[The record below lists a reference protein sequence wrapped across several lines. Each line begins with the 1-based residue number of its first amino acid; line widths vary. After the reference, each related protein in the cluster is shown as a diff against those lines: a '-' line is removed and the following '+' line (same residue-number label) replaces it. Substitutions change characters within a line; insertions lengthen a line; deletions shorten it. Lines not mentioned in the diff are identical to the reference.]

1 MNTSAPSNNRTG
13 RAGYVRLRAALLCVG
28 LTATTGCGPGF
39 GALLY
44 HLGGA
49 TEQKVS
55 AEFKLPPGPVL
66 ILVDDEMDL
75 VSPPSARETLVDEL
89 ATRLREHKVAE
100 RVTTNE
106 EIALIRRSVPDF
118 DELSVREVGRRAN
131 ADTVIWMNV
140 EDFYV
145 EKDLE
150 MMVAPA
156 RFGVKLKVFNAREE
170 DRLKIR
176 LWPPE
181 RDGRRID
188 ITVSPHEARRC
199 KSRSEVDH
207 LLATTM
213 ADKVAGLFYDHKV
226 ERE

>member
-1 MNTSAPSNNRTG
+1 MRDPSNNRVG
-13 RAGYVRLRAALLCVG
+13 QARQALSRVLVLGVG
-28 LTATTGCGPGF
+28 LATVTGCGPEF
-39 GALLY
+39 GAVIY
-44 HLGGA
+44 HLGVGA
-49 TEQKVS
+49 EQKVR
-55 AEFKLPPGPVL
+55 AEFKLPAGPVL

-75 VSPPSARETLVDEL
+75 VSPPSTRETLVDEL
-89 ATRLREHKVAE
+89 ATRLKEHKVVE

-106 EIALIRRSVPDF
+106 ELALIRRSAADF

-145 EKDLE
+145 DRDLE

-188 ITVSPHEARRC
+188 ITISPHEARRC
-199 KSRSEVDH
+199 KSRSELDR
-207 LLATTM
+207 LLASTM
-213 ADKVAGLFYDHKV
+213 ADEVAKLFYDHKV
-226 ERE
+226 ETR

>member
-1 MNTSAPSNNRTG
+1 RG
-13 RAGYVRLRAALLCVG
+13 GYIGLRAALLCVG
-28 LTATTGCGPGF
+28 LTAVTGCGPEF
-39 GALLY
+39 GAVMY
-44 HLGGA
+44 HLGVGA
-49 TEQKVS
+49 EQKS
-55 AEFKLPPGPVL
+55 RAEFKIPPGPVL

-75 VSPPSARETLVDEL
+75 VAPPLAREALVDEL
-89 ATRLREHKVAE
+89 ATRLKEHKVAE

-106 EIALIRRSVPDF
+106 EIALIRRSAADF
-118 DELSVREVGRRAN
+118 DELSVRAVGRRAN

-150 MMVAPA
+150 MMVTPA
-156 RFGVKLKVFNAREE
+156 RFGVKLKVFNANEE
-170 DRLKIR
+170 DRGKIR

-181 RDGRRID
+181 REGRRID
-188 ITVSPHEARRC
+188 ITVSPHDARKC

-213 ADKVAGLFYDHKV
+213 ADKVAKLFYDYKV